1 MSSCK
6 QTQQSDLCFMESGP
20 EVVYDLNL
28 FRAEVFTCPARGSCP
43 LLALPDADCV
53 ILDDFRPD
61 ASIVD
66 VSTSLLWLEGQVIR
80 IQRPLN
86 VFSGHVDFKPCQPT
100 FLTMNWQALHMP
112 RGRWTESELAML
124 RARLAIF
131 HFTCRILDT
140 KDIEACPQC
149 FCMFV
154 LSGGKDI
161 KKFLDRGFPPV
172 APVVA

>member
-1 MSSCK
+1 MI
-6 QTQQSDLCFMESGP
+6 LIYFAAG
-20 EVVYDLNL
+20 
-28 FRAEVFTCPARGSCP
+28 VFTCPARGSCP

-61 ASIVD
+61 ASIVN

-86 VFSGHVDFKPCQPT
+86 VFSGHVDFKPCRPT

-131 HFTCRILDT
+131 HFTCRILET

-154 LSGGKDI
+154 LSGGKDT

>member
-1 MSSCK
+1 MI
-6 QTQQSDLCFMESGP
+6 LIYFA
-20 EVVYDLNL
+20 
-28 FRAEVFTCPARGSCP
+28 AEVFTCPARGSCP

-112 RGRWTESELAML
+112 RGRWTESKLAML
-124 RARLAIF
+124 RAIF
-131 HFTCRILDT
+131 FPRVWPMSHCGS
-140 KDIEACPQC
+140 
-149 FCMFV
+149 V
-154 LSGGKDI
+154 LT
-161 KKFLDRGFPPV
+161 
-172 APVVA
+172 